1 MIIEIKNLSKTF
13 KKNTIQVLNDVN
25 YKFKKGTI
33 YCISGRSGAGKS
45 TLVQILGLLSKPTK
59 GKVLI
64 NGQDTSTLNDDEKS
78 ELRNQTIGFVFQSF
92 YLDKM
97 LKAYE
102 NVMLPMYLCNKD
114 KNIMKEKTLKLLE
127 TVELENRAKHF
138 PSELSGGEQ
147 QRVAI
152 ARALANEPEII
163 LADEPT
169 GSLDPENEKNIL
181 KILKKLAD
189 KGKCVIIVSHSQEVQ
204 KYADKILKIDKQKIV
219 EVKNEE

>member
-114 KNIMKEKTLKLLE
+114 KNIMKEKALKLLE
-127 TVELENRAKHF
+127 TVELENRANHF

-219 EVKNEE
+219 EV

>member
-127 TVELENRAKHF
+127 TVELENRANHF